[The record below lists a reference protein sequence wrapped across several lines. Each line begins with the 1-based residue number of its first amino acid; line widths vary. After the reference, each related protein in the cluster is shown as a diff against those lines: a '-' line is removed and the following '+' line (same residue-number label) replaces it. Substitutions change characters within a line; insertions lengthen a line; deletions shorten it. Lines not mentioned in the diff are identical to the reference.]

1 MVKQITPL
9 PRDSRLRRTA
19 EKHGVGISIKV
30 TVQAVRLQVTGF
42 GPKGKTAVKAM
53 NTTRIVKVF
62 YCGIEVELTCRMD
75 HCSLVRFNER
85 SFVVDTADLVL
96 PQNFKKVAARANNAW
111 TA

>member
-1 MVKQITPL
+1 MVKQINPL
-9 PRDSRLRRTA
+9 PRDSRPGRTA

-30 TVQAVRLQVTGF
+30 TVQVRLQMTGF
-42 GPKGKTAVKAM
+42 DLKGKTDVEAM
-53 NTTRIVKVF
+53 NTTQIVKVF

-96 PQNFKKVAARANNAW
+96 AQNFKKVAARANNAW
-111 TA
+111 AA